1 MQTTAALDSEG
12 RQTVIAGIGSF
23 AEPKFI
29 GVNEEEVDGM
39 LTYRYG
45 GGENMTY
52 NMTYDEVKAELAAG
66 SSSGYGGSH

>member
-1 MQTTAALDSEG
+1 
-12 RQTVIAGIGSF
+12 
-23 AEPKFI
+23 
-29 GVNEEEVDGM
+29 M